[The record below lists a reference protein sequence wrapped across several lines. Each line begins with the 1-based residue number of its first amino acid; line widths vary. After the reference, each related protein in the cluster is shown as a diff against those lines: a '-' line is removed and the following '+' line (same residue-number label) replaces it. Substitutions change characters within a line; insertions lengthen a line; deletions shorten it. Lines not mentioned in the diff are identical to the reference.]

1 MKILKRLLMIQ
12 GIILT
17 ILLAGSC
24 SEDFLSPKPLSFYAP
39 ENVLV
44 DQNGLQAVLDNALSQ
59 LRVEFCTDQAPFL
72 INIKYSDVGVDG
84 TTNRNAPWQDLNN
97 QMHPDALDDPEV
109 YTAIPWYWD
118 NSYKIIKD
126 CNTVIT
132 RINDAEFTSEAA
144 KNALLGSAL
153 FLRAYRY
160 YCKTLGFG
168 DVPLVLEELSAPK
181 LDFYSTTKESIW
193 KKMIKDLEYAVENV
207 PEANQVARGQV
218 TKAACKHLLAKY
230 YLLTGEFDKA
240 IAITSEVINGGVH
253 QLNTQRFGSTK
264 NLADK
269 DVVWDMFRVENKSL
283 SGNTE
288 GLLMTVDR
296 YGMDGNTEGTKSMRN
311 SGPAFGQAGMIKT
324 PDGANGMSDTPGC
337 EYPLLEMYGRGQAR
351 VRPTGYSQ
359 DDIWTINGTE
369 DFQDF
374 RHKTSNGNWVT
385 MEMMVYNSPSLK
397 KAGNPWYGKNLMLY
411 SPTGTLLCQ
420 DIVRSWFAFPQ
431 YKVFVPDKDMP
442 QPQGGPGDWYI
453 FRLAETYLIRAEA
466 YVWKQQWQLAA
477 DDINVIRQ
485 RSNAQYMLTADDV
498 QNRKIAAV
506 LDERNRELYYEEL
519 RKSELT
525 RISYIYASK
534 GIQCYNGKTYT
545 LDKFSEDNFYYDR
558 IMEVGDHYNKEV
570 KTRTGNYFTIS
581 PKHILWP
588 IASNVINSNTGGVIN
603 QNKGYYG
610 TEKNVPPLEY
620 TGD

>member
-1 MKILKRLLMIQ
+1 
-12 GIILT
+12 
-17 ILLAGSC
+17 
-24 SEDFLSPKPLSFYAP
+24 
-39 ENVLV
+39 
-44 DQNGLQAVLDNALSQ
+44 
-59 LRVEFCTDQAPFL
+59 
-72 INIKYSDVGVDG
+72 
-84 TTNRNAPWQDLNN
+84 
-97 QMHPDALDDPEV
+97 
-109 YTAIPWYWD
+109 
-118 NSYKIIKD
+118 
-126 CNTVIT
+126 
-132 RINDAEFTSEAA
+132 
-144 KNALLGSAL
+144 
-153 FLRAYRY
+153 
-160 YCKTLGFG
+160 
-168 DVPLVLEELSAPK
+168 
-181 LDFYSTTKESIW
+181 
-193 KKMIKDLEYAVENV
+193 
-207 PEANQVARGQV
+207 
-218 TKAACKHLLAKY
+218 
-230 YLLTGEFDKA
+230 
-240 IAITSEVINGGVH
+240 
-253 QLNTQRFGSTK
+253 
-264 NLADK
+264 
-269 DVVWDMFRVENKSL
+269 MFRVENKSL

-359 DDIWTINGTE
+359 DDVWTINGTE

-558 IMEVGDHYNKEV
+558 IMEVGDHYNKGV
-570 KTRTGNYFTIS
+570 TTRTGNPFTIS